1 MPRSIYEF
9 KKNAPKIV
17 IYPWN
22 ITQKEKTI
30 FISMKKLTIEYLKF
44 NFIRLKYF
52 FKSNNSY
59 EY

>member
-44 NFIRLKYF
+44 NFIRLKYL

>member
-9 KKNAPKIV
+9 KKNAPKIT

-22 ITQKEKTI
+22 ILQKEKTTFNNI
-30 FISMKKLTIEYLKF
+30 KKITIEYLKF
-44 NFIRLKYF
+44 NFIRLKYL

-59 EY
+59 EH